1 MKLVIGGVAQG
12 KLDYVLENMIEKTEK
27 YDVYDE
33 ILNAANYGVPQAR
46 RRYVLH
52 AVRKDINNE
61 LKTYGF
67 VFAWPWD
74 FAVDDERIFI
84 IDKFHYFIRAVL
96 EKNLPLQEYILKFMQ
111 FAEENPDT
119 IVIADEIGNGIVPLD
134 AFEREYREQTGRAEI
149 LLAKKADEVVRVICG
164 IGQKIK

>member
-12 KLDYVLENMIEKTEK
+12 KLDYVLENMIEESEK
-27 YDVYDE
+27 YDVYDCFF
-33 ILNAANYGVPQAR
+33 LKDNAYNDKASNM
-46 RRYVLH
+46 
-52 AVRKDINNE
+52 E
-61 LKTYGF
+61 
-67 VFAWPWD
+67 WPWD

-96 EKNLPLQEYILKFMQ
+96 EKNLPLQEYILKFME
-111 FAEENPDT
+111 FAEENKDT

-134 AFEREYREQTGRAEI
+134 VFERVYREQTGRAEI

>member
-12 KLDYVLENMIEKTEK
+12 KLDYVLENMIEESEK
-27 YDVYDE
+27 YDVYDC
-33 ILNAANYGVPQAR
+33 LFLKDNACNDKASNM
-46 RRYVLH
+46 
-52 AVRKDINNE
+52 E
-61 LKTYGF
+61 
-67 VFAWPWD
+67 WPWD
-74 FAVDDERIFI
+74 FAIDDERVLI

-96 EKNLPLQEYILKFMQ
+96 EEK
-111 FAEENPDT
+111 NPDT